1 MLRMSTGA
9 RMLTVEPLACAD
21 IASVAQ
27 CIAIDADVFPFAS
40 AQFGLRSASARIW
53 VAREAGYR
61 GVLGFIATRARR
73 GALHV
78 DGLAVDRPF
87 RRSGIGRALVREVVR
102 HGRAEGMRAIAL
114 HVSVSNDAAIA
125 LYRAERFVVEGR
137 LRGFYPAAAFDGEV
151 DAYAMVLLLG
161 MGRLTPE

>member
-1 MLRMSTGA
+1 MSAAA
-9 RMLTVEPLACAD
+9 RILNVEPLACAD
-21 IASVAQ
+21 IVAVAQ

-40 AQFGLRSASARIW
+40 AQFGLRSTSARIW
-53 VAREAGYR
+53 VAREADER

-78 DGLAVDRPF
+78 DGLAVDRAF
-87 RRSGIGRALVREVVR
+87 RKRGIGRALVREVVG
-102 HGRAEGMRAIAL
+102 HGHAERMRAIAL
-114 HVSVSNDAAIA
+114 HVSVANDAAIA

-151 DAYAMVLLLG
+151 DAYAMVLPLG
-161 MGRLTPE
+161 MGRFVPE